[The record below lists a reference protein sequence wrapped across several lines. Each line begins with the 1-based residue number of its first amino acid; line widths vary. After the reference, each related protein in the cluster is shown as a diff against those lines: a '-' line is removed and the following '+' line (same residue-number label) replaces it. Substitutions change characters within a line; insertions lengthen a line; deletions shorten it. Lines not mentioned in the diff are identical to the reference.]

1 MKKKIHDLLQYAIWI
16 DQKKAIIACINKAG
30 DISIESLISSQ
41 ESHVR
46 FPGETSN
53 RNRLFSVTLN
63 QERSAQNRQK
73 QLRKSF
79 LKEVS
84 GHLSKVGTVIIMG
97 PAETKYELHKELEKK
112 KIFAAA
118 RMEVKSADKMKLHE
132 IKSVLKERVHT

>member
-1 MKKKIHDLLQYAIWI
+1 MKKKIQDLLQYAIWI
-16 DQKKAIIACINKAG
+16 DQKKAIIACMNKAG
-30 DISIESLISSQ
+30 DISIESLNSLQ

-53 RNRLFSVTLN
+53 RNRLFSSTLD
-63 QERSAQNRQK
+63 QQKKIQNRLQ

-97 PAETKYELHKELEKK
+97 PAETKYELHKELEKR
-112 KIFAAA
+112 KIFSTA

-132 IKSVLKERVHT
+132 IKSVLKERIHA